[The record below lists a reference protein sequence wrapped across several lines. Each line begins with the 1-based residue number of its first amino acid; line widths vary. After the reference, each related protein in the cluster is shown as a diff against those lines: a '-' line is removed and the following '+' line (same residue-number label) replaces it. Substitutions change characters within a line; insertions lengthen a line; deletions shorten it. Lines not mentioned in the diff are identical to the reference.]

1 MWKGFDF
8 PLKMGYDKLYRAEIR
23 VGELQMKENIKSY
36 HKRWKKCWQVAP
48 DIYQLLK
55 ESKSLDSARHKMMNY
70 LNSSEMAFRND
81 YFELSNADFILFT
94 QALIVLKN
102 LLSKRYERIAETS
115 PLEFLLKASRD
126 GDSDVAD
133 DFIDEFEH
141 LFRAIKGNA
150 KVYPANLL
158 EGIVSPDFE
167 KYSGREAARR
177 RSDFLD
183 MIGERI
189 DDFLIRYPDGL
200 QPDVEERR
208 KINKQHILDVFQA
221 TDDDWNDF
229 RWQFRNVV
237 KSKNGLKKLLEIVQ
251 LTDNQIEAVHLA
263 LENHIP
269 FGITPFYLHLM
280 DKFPSPYD
288 YAIRQQVFPPLEYV
302 KAMIAHKKDR
312 AFAFDFMREHDT
324 SPVDHITRR
333 YVKVSIIKPYDTCPQ
348 ICVYCQR
355 NWEIKSPFE
364 KGAQVLKKDIEK
376 AVKWISRHNQIMDL
390 LVTGGDPLIMSNS
403 VLKELLSSLSSIPH
417 LRSVRIASR
426 TPVTVPQRI
435 DDELIDIL
443 AEYNQDNHRFI
454 CLVTHFTHPYEI
466 NSETSAA
473 IHKLR
478 RKAINV
484 YNQQV
489 FTFANS
495 RRFESV
501 ALRIGLKT
509 IGIDPYYT
517 FNLKGKSEMV
527 DYAVPIARIL
537 QERKEEARLIPGI
550 YRSDEPVFN
559 VPFLGKNHMRS
570 WQDHELI
577 SIRPDGRRVY
587 AFHPWEKN
595 IRKVD
600 SYIYT
605 DVSVRSYLEKLSQ
618 RGEDTEEYQSI
629 WYYY

>member
-1 MWKGFDF
+1 MHDST
-8 PLKMGYDKLYRAEIR
+8 I
-23 VGELQMKENIKSY
+23 IY
-36 HKRWKKCWQVAP
+36 HKRWKKCWHVAP

-81 YFELSNADFILFT
+81 YFELSNADFILFKHS
-94 QALIVLKN
+94 LSVLKN
-102 LLSKRYERIAETS
+102 LLSRRYERIAETS
-115 PLEFLLKASRD
+115 PLGFLWKAAKD
-126 GDSDVAD
+126 GDSQVAD

-150 KVYPANLL
+150 KVYPSYLI
-158 EGIVSPDFE
+158 EGMVSPDFE
-167 KYSGREAARR
+167 KYSGREAAKR

-183 MIGERI
+183 LMGEKI
-189 DDFLIRYPDGL
+189 DEFLVRYPNGL
-200 QPDVEERR
+200 QSDIEKRR
-208 KINKQHILDVFQA
+208 KENRKRILDVFQA
-221 TDDDWNDF
+221 TEDDWNDYM
-229 RWQFRNVV
+229 WQFRNVI
-237 KSKNGLKKLLEIVQ
+237 KSKKGLERLHKIVNITATQEQAILLA
-251 LTDNQIEAVHLA
+251 IE
-263 LENHIP
+263 NNIP
-269 FGITPFYLHLM
+269 FGVTPHYLHLM
-280 DKFPSPYD
+280 DENPSSYD
-288 YAIRQQVFPPLEYV
+288 YAVRRQVFPPLEYV
-302 KAMIAHKKDR
+302 KAMISHQNDR
-312 AFAFDFMREHDT
+312 SFAFDFMREHDT
-324 SPVDHITRR
+324 SPVDHVTRR
-333 YVKVSIIKPYDTCPQ
+333 YVKVAIVKPYDTCPQ

-376 AVKWISRHNQIMDL
+376 AVKWISRHDQIMDL

-403 VLKELLSSLSSIPH
+403 VLRQFLSSLTSIPH
-417 LRSVRIASR
+417 LRSIRIASR
-426 TPVTVPQRI
+426 IPITVPQRI
-435 DDELIDIL
+435 NDELIDIL
-443 AEYNQDNHRFI
+443 AECNQVYQRFI
-454 CLVTHFTHPYEI
+454 CLVTHFSHPYEI
-466 NSETSAA
+466 NRESAMV
-473 IHKLR
+473 IDKLR
-478 RKAINV
+478 KKGIAT

-489 FTFANS
+489 YTFANS
-495 RRFESV
+495 RRFETV
-501 ALRIGLKT
+501 ALRIGLKM
-509 IGIDPYYT
+509 IGVDPYYT

-605 DVSVRSYLEKLSQ
+605 DISIKSYLEKLSQ
-618 RGEDTEEYQSI
+618 RGEDIEEYQSI